1 MSKEEISFTETEV
14 TELTGLIVKTLQLWR
29 CPDVDQIQQRERFY
43 GLQSIRAAS
52 QRCRKKQD
60 ENGKNMNH
68 ITLDQPN
75 QIATTIR
82 KRTRNR
88 RPPPPLEARNW
99 MTPNET
105 ALALG

>member
-68 ITLDQPN
+68 ITLDQPSASAVSFGVIQLRGSN
-75 QIATTIR
+75 GGR
-82 KRTRNR
+82 GR
-88 RPPPPLEARNW
+88 RLRVLLRMVVAIW
-99 MTPNET
+99 F
-105 ALALG
+105 G